1 MLNNFFVAC
10 GSLDRLSLGVLWPI
24 VEIGETVEMFCS
36 EVNPSF
42 GFGPY
47 ATRKCR
53 DDGTW
58 SRVDTS
64 QCIIR
69 PMQESAIVLSS
80 IYVEVDTI
88 NTTSLNAFY
97 EMEVS
102 IMQLAT

>member
-1 MLNNFFVAC
+1 M
-10 GSLDRLSLGVLWPI
+10 
-24 VEIGETVEMFCS
+24 EMFCS

-47 ATRKCR
+47 ARRPCR
-53 DDGTW
+53 DDETW

-64 QCIIR
+64 QCNIR

-80 IYVEVDTI
+80 IYVEVESI
-88 NTTSLNAFY
+88 NATNITDLY

-102 IMQLAT
+102 IV

>member
-1 MLNNFFVAC
+1 MCVCVTRELFVAC
-10 GSLDRLSLGVLWPI
+10 GGLDRLSHGVLWPI
-24 VEIGETVEMFCS
+24 ARIGETVEMFCS

-88 NTTSLNAFY
+88 NATNLTT
-97 EMEVS
+97 MEVS
-102 IMQLAT
+102 IM